1 MKNLLINKTN
11 DASNKQTQQN
21 RMLKMITSYSIF
33 LVVILILFFILY
45 NSSIDNVRAQ
55 YKWRMHSTIMSN
67 AELFEKDLE
76 IMNVYCRQLLQNN
89 DFRNLTA
96 IDDINSEFLDLGY
109 SLSTTLST
117 DVYPESLLP
126 IKEVFCFLPGPQ
138 YILAP
143 SYFISSDRY
152 YDWIKRF
159 SMEDYDNWLKVLT
172 SSDNYYRFIPMDQ
185 FAPNHSQRYYMYI
198 MNMDDLYYTN
208 VDAVVCFVFEEKKLA
223 SLFDCMDTNTAYPS
237 ITITNKDNVSVLS
250 IIDSN
255 DAKFNELMHSDI
267 FNISNSYLKSI
278 NVSMGAYNSKNSG
291 LTYYYTYPSIES
303 TSNIAHQQIMHLT
316 LFAIALLLGLAL
328 IFVFSKRNLQPIIEL
343 GQELLE
349 VNEEKTHLQ
358 EVMDSQRPILFNSY
372 VRQLIKGNITSEK
385 EAEYIKDF
393 LEIVGDNLYYN
404 GLYVVTYNNV
414 DEELGNSGEFR
425 TPQEYNSIVMDALQ
439 KYLGMPLYGYSPS
452 DRTYAIMLV
461 CTEEDEKDFIIKT
474 NEIIIQL
481 HNYLLDNYG
490 IWLFA
495 GIGKNTDTITNVWES
510 YQQAVE
516 SVSYTSKNYIFFPY
530 EFIKKDSSA
539 FYYPTELSTKLI
551 HFITTGNTSQ
561 VLELFNLLHQEN
573 IEERSLP
580 INMLQFLLSD
590 IRNTLLKARFALPQ
604 NTSKEEIAA
613 LDTYFDQHVTFK
625 LCEDIAM
632 RLCKLFTVETDDT
645 SLISAIEKYI
655 EKNYS
660 DPSMGLNK
668 ISDEFQISESY
679 FSHMFKEKTGVNFSN
694 YLENIRMNEA
704 ARLIKE
710 TDIGLNELYISVGYN
725 NANTF
730 RRAFKKIYGVTPSS
744 MRDPKK

>member
-45 NSSIDNVRAQ
+45 NSSIDNVRTQ

-126 IKEVFCFLPGPQ
+126 IKEVFCFLPNSQ
-138 YILAP
+138 YVLAP

-255 DAKFNELMHSDI
+255 DAKFNELMHSGT
-267 FNISNSYLKSI
+267 FNISDSYLKSI
-278 NVSMGAYNSKNSG
+278 NVSMGAYTSKNTG

-303 TSNIAHQQIMHLT
+303 TSNIAHQQIMHLA
-316 LFAIALLLGLAL
+316 LFAIALLFGLVL

-393 LEIVGDNLYYN
+393 LEIVGDKLYYN

-655 EKNYS
+655 ENNYS

-744 MRDPKK
+744 MRDSKK